1 MKLKGI
7 DCTNSY
13 TDKTVNLLI
22 KFDESDCKEL
32 YGLVDDWISKIGKNI
47 FITIKEIRKKRSLN
61 ANAYFWT
68 LLNQL
73 AVKMNTTSDDLYKHY
88 VRDYGVFQM
97 ILVAGADKEEAK
109 KAFIDRWAKGH
120 DSSGWFAEDF
130 GNCIKVY
137 FGTSTYDSKEMSRI
151 INAVVEDCKSA
162 GINTL
167 TPDEIAH
174 MVAVL
179 G

>member
-1 MKLKGI
+1 MYLKGI

-13 TDKTVNLLI
+13 KDRSYNLLL
-22 KFDESDCKEL
+22 KFDEADEKDIKAI
-32 YGLVDDWISKIGKNI
+32 VDDWITKIGKKVMI
-47 FITIKEIRKKRSLN
+47 SIKEIRKKRSLN
-61 ANAYFWT
+61 ANAYFWV
-68 LLNQL
+68 LLNDL
-73 AVKMNTTSDDLYKHY
+73 AVKLNTTSDELYKRY
-88 VRDYGVFQM
+88 VREYGVCQM
-97 ILVAGADKEEAK
+97 ILVSGSDKEEAK
-109 KAFIDRWAKGH
+109 KAFIERWGKGH

-151 INAVVEDCKSA
+151 IEAVVEDCKSA